1 MQAKGVTC
9 VIRSLMGGG
18 AERVLTTM
26 ANFWVERG
34 VAVSIITSVPSRLDA
49 YPLDGRVRRITL
61 ACPHSLFS
69 RNGYPWSIRRLRRA
83 IVKQGHDVVISFMD
97 RSNVPILLATR
108 GLGKRVII
116 AERIDPRTQNYS
128 LIRRFCMRL
137 CYPWADALT
146 VLTENVK
153 TQWAERFMPAHKIHV
168 IHNPVLPLA
177 VDSPLPDWLPEK
189 FICCVGRLHRQKGF
203 DLLFQALPP
212 VFARHPDV
220 KLVILGEGPE
230 RAALTRQAEELG
242 LAGRVFMPGFIH
254 NPHAIVR
261 RASLFVLPS
270 RFEGFP
276 NALIEAMSLARPVIS
291 YDCPSGPAYLI
302 QDGVNGILLPVGEI
316 AGLTSR
322 LNFLLDNPEKASALG
337 REALKVRDYCNIN
350 RVMEKWSA
358 LAGLTEAKS
367 PGCTPPQAA
376 PAVAGQAEKRI

>member
-1 MQAKGVTC
+1 MQVKGVTC

-83 IVKQGHDVVISFMD
+83 IIKQGHDVVISFMD

-146 VLTENVK
+146 VLNENGK
-153 TQWAERFMPAHKIHV
+153 TQWAERCMPAHKIHV

>member
-1 MQAKGVTC
+1 MQVKGVTC

-83 IVKQGHDVVISFMD
+83 IIKQGHDVVISFMD

-189 FICCVGRLHRQKGF
+189 FLCCVGRLHRQTGF
-203 DLLFQALPP
+203 DRLFPALPP

>member
-1 MQAKGVTC
+1 MQVNGVTF

-18 AERVLTTM
+18 AERVLSTM
-26 ANFWVERG
+26 ANYWVERG
-34 VAVSIITSVPSRLDA
+34 VAVSVITSVPSRLDA
-49 YPLDGRVRRITL
+49 YPLDSRVRRITL
-61 ACPHSLFS
+61 ACPKTLFS

-83 IVKQGHDVVISFMD
+83 IIKQGHDIVISFMD
-97 RSNVPILLATR
+97 RSNVPTLLATR
-108 GLGKRVII
+108 GLNKHVII
-116 AERIDPRTQNYS
+116 AERIDPRTQNYT
-128 LIRRFCMRL
+128 LLRRCCMRL

-153 TQWAERFMPAHKIHV
+153 TQWAERFLPADRVHV

-177 VDSPLPDWLPEK
+177 VDSPIADWLPAK

-242 LAGRVFMPGFIH
+242 IADNILMPGFIH

-276 NALIEAMSLARPVIS
+276 NALIEAMALARPVIS

-302 QDGVNGILLPVGEI
+302 KDGVNGILLPVGEI
-316 AGLTSR
+316 ARLTHQ
-322 LNFLLDNPEKASALG
+322 LDFLLRYPEKAAALG

-350 RVMEKWSA
+350 RVMEKWSQ
-358 LAGLTEAKS
+358 LVDWIDERKR
-367 PGCTPPQAA
+367 AA
-376 PAVAGQAEKRI
+376 PSPAAPHSAE